1 MPSFW
6 LQQWHAFIW
15 DLATHGTAVLLGT
28 LTIGVFGLGPIGRAL
43 AARIRGGSAQAVTGE
58 DPSLP
63 AMKAALGEVLERLD
77 FSERVLTELHQRTL
91 GTAPLQAQVRTPR
104 EVTPV

>member
-6 LQQWHAFIW
+6 LQQWHQFIF
-15 DLATHGTAVLLGT
+15 DLATHGTAVFLGT
-28 LTIGVFGLGPIGRAL
+28 LAIGVFGVGPIGRAL
-43 AARIRGGSAQAVTGE
+43 AARIRGSSALPAG

-63 AMKAALGEVLERLD
+63 EMKAVLGEVLERLD

-91 GTAPLQAQVRTPR
+91 GNVPVQTPVRTPR